1 LKVLLMG
8 VEFRWQVESEEK
20 WEGPESPSRQQR
32 RKLWQAV
39 GVAVLLLAV
48 ATGVAVGIFWR
59 RACHARVLL
68 RRELR
73 AVVNLGAQAL
83 REGDP
88 DLFLSLQDRDDT
100 RWYGRQMDRVPS
112 WYGSADLEPGQEV
125 NLAVL
130 DAALLPFEGRAWAEV
145 AWALEGDVYCRVQ
158 FYRHLEGRWLRTGA
172 RREYYGGERTR
183 QTAHFA
189 FNYLARD
196 EPTVNWMAEQFEAWY
211 DAVCADASCS
221 GGGRRINV
229 LITPNGE
236 TGREYH
242 PPRGFI
248 VSSPRLRG
256 VREDGAP
263 LPEEREA
270 LAKVLVYLLVNRQ
283 ASGMEI
289 SQQPFLLPQFV
300 NWETRRLGLAGRDTP
315 PTPVLNA
322 VMACHGIE
330 GVRAVLAAMA
340 HTNSEDEAL
349 RQAIGVGLDGLDL
362 VFGQYLAAMLAVERQ
377 MMEWQTSKSPVG
389 QTSAPLARQA
399 FNALLA
405 QETGRGRSGMEEAF
419 RQWPERGMAY
429 YYPAISF
436 NHPVVECWEMLDGS
450 TLWAKVSYPE
460 ESEYPH
466 SEVPEQRIEF
476 FRQVSG
482 AWRHIPPD
490 ERLLG
495 EMEGLPYSLP
505 EG

>member
-1 LKVLLMG
+1 MG
-8 VEFRWQVESEEK
+8 VEFRWQVGSEEE

-32 RKLWQAV
+32 WRSWRAV
-39 GVAVLLLAV
+39 GVAALLLAV
-48 ATGVAVGIFWR
+48 AIGVTAGIFWR
-59 RACHARVLL
+59 RACRAGALL

-73 AVVNLGAQAL
+73 AVVNLEAQAL

-100 RWYGRQMDRVPS
+100 HWYGRQMDRVPS
-112 WYGSADLEPGQEV
+112 WYGSADLEPGQKV
-125 NLAVL
+125 NLAAL
-130 DAALLPFEGRAWAEV
+130 DAALLPLEGRAWVEV
-145 AWALEGDVYCRVQ
+145 AWALEGHIYRRVQ
-158 FYRHLEGRWLRTGA
+158 FYRQVGGRWLRTGS

-189 FNYLARD
+189 FNYLVRD
-196 EPTVNWMAEQFEAWY
+196 EPTVNWMAEQFEAWH
-211 DAVCADASCS
+211 DAVCADVSCS
-221 GGGRRINV
+221 RDGRRINV
-229 LITPNGE
+229 LITPNGKN
-236 TGREYH
+236 GGEYH

-256 VREDGAP
+256 VGEDGAP

-270 LAKVLVYLLVNRQ
+270 LAEVLIYLLLIRQ
-283 ASGMEI
+283 AGYVDS
-289 SQQPFLLPQFV
+289 SQHPFLLPQFV
-300 NWETRRLGLAGRDTP
+300 NWEIRRLGLAGKDTP

-322 VMACHGIE
+322 VAACHGIE
-330 GVRAVLAAMA
+330 SVRGVLAAMS
-340 HTNSEDEAL
+340 HTTSEDEAL

-362 VFGQYLAAMLAVERQ
+362 AFGQYLAALLAVERQ
-377 MMEWQTSKSPVG
+377 MMEWQMSKSPVS
-389 QTSAPLARQA
+389 QTTAPLARQA

-405 QETGRGRSGMEEAF
+405 QETGQGRSGMEEAF
-419 RQWPERGMAY
+419 RQWPERGIAY
-429 YYPAISF
+429 YYPAMSF
-436 NHPVVECWEMLDGS
+436 SHPVVERWELLGNS

-460 ESEYPH
+460 KSEYPH
-466 SEVPEQRIEF
+466 SESPEQRIEF

-495 EMEGLPYSLP
+495 EMEGPSYSLP